1 MDNPPRY
8 TPYPT
13 QISRSRS
20 INPDDVISHATPDS
34 KYTLAVM
41 ETIPLEPRVMPV
53 LVQSSY
59 GARQDTR
66 LAMQNRKTLL
76 IVVLIMLLGV
86 FGCLIGAI
94 IETKHANAAPH
105 VEVLRQVLHLHIQLL
120 LTNIHSPPLIPPAM
134 NTSVPVPPTQVPSNS
149 SAASGGTTP
158 VAHCPYPDRS
168 IYSYMG
174 VKPLRF
180 QVRCNTSYPRNSQD
194 LGALVGNPN
203 ECIDSCGRYNDALN
217 SSSSGFCLGASWSQ
231 VYSPTSP
238 QVLCWIMSEIDPAA
252 LPNSTESSAILQF

>member
-1 MDNPPRY
+1 
-8 TPYPT
+8 
-13 QISRSRS
+13 
-20 INPDDVISHATPDS
+20 
-34 KYTLAVM
+34 
-41 ETIPLEPRVMPV
+41 
-53 LVQSSY
+53 
-59 GARQDTR
+59 
-66 LAMQNRKTLL
+66 
-76 IVVLIMLLGV
+76 
-86 FGCLIGAI
+86 
-94 IETKHANAAPH
+94 
-105 VEVLRQVLHLHIQLL
+105 
-120 LTNIHSPPLIPPAM
+120 
-134 NTSVPVPPTQVPSNS
+134 
-149 SAASGGTTP
+149 
-158 VAHCPYPDRS
+158 
-168 IYSYMG
+168 MG